1 MQTFFLREMY
11 CITTYP
17 GQPSGSGRDAGENLI
32 PACGRQGD
40 NLRLPANPIFGGIP
54 AVPADFP
61 CFGDALRGNCLTA
74 AVGMGMIFLGL
85 QTQAGMAFPQ
95 GSRGRNVRQA
105 VTECAFFFG
114 QLGFKNWSSLV
125 LGPFRMTLF
134 PEVQRTE
141 GF

>member
-1 MQTFFLREMY
+1 MQTFFLGE
-11 CITTYP
+11 C
-17 GQPSGSGRDAGENLI
+17 DASLVWGNLRGLAGMLEKI
-32 PACGRQGD
+32 LYLFAGRQGD

-74 AVGMGMIFLGL
+74 AVGMSMIFSGL
-85 QTQAGMAFPQ
+85 QARGGKAFPQ
-95 GSRGRNVRQA
+95 GSRGRNAQQA